1 MCKVTAWCK
10 WLYSLPFLSSKL
22 PWSINKNKKIK
33 NAFYSH
39 LATLLTDIS
48 TLNFMIIVTRRVSNA
63 KIYLLPHPVRDGRCA
78 RETRLVTEYILIL
91 SKFSSLGCGASGVV
105 FVCLCV
111 CLCITWLLYAFFTFL
126 LERKWQNVWLCL
138 WNSKQRRIDSV
149 YIHKDYIIFKENKI
163 AEKQND
169 EEFNLFPLEHLLFI
183 CII

>member
-22 PWSINKNKKIK
+22 PWFINKNKEFK

-39 LATLLTDIS
+39 LATRLTDIS

-111 CLCITWLLYAFFTFL
+111 CLCITWLLYAFFL
-126 LERKWQNVWLCL
+126 LFCWRGSDKTYDFVCGIVN
-138 WNSKQRRIDSV
+138 RRIDSV

>member
-1 MCKVTAWCK
+1 MIISRFLFFHLYFLLCTTVLFWESYSSHTEFEVNYRCVMCKVTAWCK

-22 PWSINKNKKIK
+22 PWFINKNKKFK

-111 CLCITWLLYAFFTFL
+111 CLCITWLLYAFF
-126 LERKWQNVWLCL
+126 
-138 WNSKQRRIDSV
+138 
-149 YIHKDYIIFKENKI
+149 
-163 AEKQND
+163 
-169 EEFNLFPLEHLLFI
+169 LLFCWRGSDKTYDFVCGI
-183 CII
+183 VNRRG